1 MPHSGGAA
9 SPPPPPCPSGWSPK
23 CGHRPQ
29 TSSSM
34 VEPWPSWNIRPQPG
48 RQHWSIGS
56 TAADAAAVELG
67 SPSAGAS
74 AERLRGD
81 RRSAGAGTAA
91 TGTAS
96 KEAMAAA
103 RRPASAVIYRGIEAH
118 TCCSNRIRSSL
129 FERMDLRPCS
139 STCKYL
145 QVLGHRLSN
154 KYLGSFSWVCKL
166 QPAPPARV
174 YCVCAR
180 QQGCRRCT
188 RKKLL

>member
-29 TSSSM
+29 ASSSM
-34 VEPWPSWNIRPQPG
+34 VEPWPCWNIRPQPG

-139 STCKYL
+139 STWPASTCKYL
-145 QVLGHRLSN
+145 AIDYRTSTWGPFPERVSFLTIQGGTTCLRL
-154 KYLGSFSWVCKL
+154 L
-166 QPAPPARV
+166 R
-174 YCVCAR
+174 
-180 QQGCRRCT
+180 
-188 RKKLL
+188 